1 MLPIVQ
7 FPRIVEQQAA
17 WFEPVFST
25 DEQRKHFREYVTG
38 LIAGHEAT
46 VTAINNLFL
55 GHNDQS
61 ALNKF
66 LTWADWDEHD
76 LNRRRVHMELARMH
90 RRPVSAQAGRL
101 VIDDTLAHHTRCT
114 MEGLAYLWDHAG
126 GQYVWAH
133 DVVTSCYVNRS
144 DQFPVDF
151 RVWFQFQAKKERA
164 KLHQA
169 AQALAAQ
176 PTLAGYR
183 QCLVDVLMFHLRQQG
198 YHTKTTLAADL
209 VREAVD
215 LNLPFG
221 VVTFDSWFLHNELID
236 CIEAF
241 GKDWVGGCPKDR
253 LVWVDKRWMQLQEYL
268 KTIPP
273 AAYRPTPVHGHVYW
287 TFTKVLALKSLNSR
301 RIRIVASFDNPDL
314 KGDPCLLGTNRKDWE
329 RTRILFTYSDR
340 WPTETFNEDVK
351 GHLGFED
358 YQLHKLR
365 GIRRH
370 WYLCFAAYSLLG
382 DQGHPGRSRQ
392 GVRAPF
398 ESTGQRCR
406 AVVRE
411 MLGDLVEWVAQ
422 RLEEG
427 VPATTITQML
437 LA

>member
-17 WFEPVFST
+17 WFDPVFST

-38 LIAGHEAT
+38 LMAGHEAT

-66 LTWADWDEHD
+66 LTWADWDEYD
-76 LNRRRVHMELARMH
+76 LNRQRVHMELARLH
-90 RRPVSAQAGRL
+90 RRPVSVQAGRL
-101 VIDDTLAHHTRCT
+101 VIDDTLAHHTRCK

-164 KLHQA
+164 KLNQA

-183 QCLVDVLMFHLRQQG
+183 QRLVDVLVFRLRQQG
-198 YHTKTTLAADL
+198 HRTKTTLAADL

-221 VVTFDSWFLHNELID
+221 VVTFDSWFLHTELD
-236 CIEAF
+236 F
-241 GKDWVGGCPKDR
+241 V
-253 LVWVDKRWMQLQEYL
+253 Q
-268 KTIPP
+268 
-273 AAYRPTPVHGHVYW
+273 
-287 TFTKVLALKSLNSR
+287 F
-301 RIRIVASFDNPDL
+301 
-314 KGDPCLLGTNRKDWE
+314 
-329 RTRILFTYSDR
+329 
-340 WPTETFNEDVK
+340 
-351 GHLGFED
+351 
-358 YQLHKLR
+358 
-365 GIRRH
+365 
-370 WYLCFAAYSLLG
+370 
-382 DQGHPGRSRQ
+382 
-392 GVRAPF
+392 
-398 ESTGQRCR
+398 
-406 AVVRE
+406 
-411 MLGDLVEWVAQ
+411 
-422 RLEEG
+422 
-427 VPATTITQML
+427 
-437 LA
+437 